1 MNDAERSEL
10 RDKMDAAGLRDESAA
25 VRAAVAA
32 WRPTRGSA
40 VGSAPGRELTFE
52 PDE

>member
-1 MNDAERSEL
+1 MNDAERAQL
-10 RDKMDAAGLRDESAA
+10 KGKMDAAGLRDESSA
-25 VRAAVAA
+25 VRAAVEA
-32 WRPTRGSA
+32 WLPTRGSA